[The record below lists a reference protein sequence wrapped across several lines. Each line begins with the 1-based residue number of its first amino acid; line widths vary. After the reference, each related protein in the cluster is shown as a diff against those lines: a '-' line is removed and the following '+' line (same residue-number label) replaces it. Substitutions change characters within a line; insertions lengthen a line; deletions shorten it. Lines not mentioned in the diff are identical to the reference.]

1 MSFQFPGETSWSVLD
16 SKLFLTSHML
26 SKTLCSKFIQK
37 AAASHRY
44 CTGQSHCRHLPQ
56 SSHPPLN
63 RNLCSTLPAFSGQS
77 FLVKT
82 WVWSCYFSTQSCVI
96 ASHLKQSK
104 IQSLCNSQRG
114 LTWSSP
120 ILSVFPDISL
130 LFCPSDMSP
139 PAVPLFHFASAS
151 LAFLTAF
158 LIPGAREGPLYS
170 LFLCLEHFFPDIH
183 LANCITSFKILHYH
197 VIMLLNYHV
206 IMIIMLLN
214 PAAWSGSLM
223 HPKHLE
229 QFLAQSRYSG
239 NMCWMY

>member
-1 MSFQFPGETSWSVLD
+1 
-16 SKLFLTSHML
+16 ML

-56 SSHPPLN
+56 SSHHPLN

-77 FLVKT
+77 FPVKT
-82 WVWSCYFSTQSCVI
+82 WVWSCYFSTQRCVI

-120 ILSVFPDISL
+120 ILAVFPDISL

-151 LAFLTAF
+151 LAFL
-158 LIPGAREGPLYS
+158 L
-170 LFLCLEHFFPDIH
+170 LFLFLEHVRGLCTHCSFAWNTFPQISTW
-183 LANCITSFKILHYH
+183 LTASPPSRFC
-197 VIMLLNYHV
+197 
-206 IMIIMLLN
+206 IIMLSCYWIIMLSWLSCYWILQLGLVHWCI
-214 PAAWSGSLM
+214 PSI
-223 HPKHLE
+223 
-229 QFLAQSRYSG
+229 
-239 NMCWMY
+239 